1 MAEQFVDPAQARALV
16 ADRNFKMAS
25 SRNMRHENGIVL
37 ARIAVACR
45 GMNAVHV
52 ERIGRAVERVEKA
65 IAMSISPSDFAVLDR
80 FGFTQP
86 LSVIVGN
93 LRIIWME
100 QGERSTRIRMAKD
113 LFTAR
118 HNIPQITS
126 SSPPLEPPNYVQQA
140 MDLSA
145 RMQRTRTLSRG
156 VLCTT
161 MENSVLVRAI
171 DELDE
176 AAEAMRLR
184 ESAALKL
191 VFKDRPMENYY
202 SKPMAKFVADHPEIP
217 VEIAVS
223 CGSVRR

>member
-1 MAEQFVDPAQARALV
+1 
-16 ADRNFKMAS
+16 
-25 SRNMRHENGIVL
+25 
-37 ARIAVACR
+37 
-45 GMNAVHV
+45 MNAVHV

-65 IAMSISPSDFAVLDR
+65 IAMSISPTDFAVLDR
-80 FGFTQP
+80 FGFTLP
-86 LSVIVGN
+86 LEVLGGS

-118 HNIPQITS
+118 HKIPQIMS
-126 SSPPLEPPNYVQQA
+126 STLPLEPPNYVQQA
-140 MDLSA
+140 MELSA
-145 RMQRTRTLSRG
+145 RMQRTRTLARA
-156 VLCTT
+156 VLRTT
-161 MENSVLVRAI
+161 MENSVLVRAV

-223 CGSVRR
+223 CGVVRR